1 MQAMSDQY
9 SRRTLLELIRATS
22 ERKCPLLSC
31 PVQFLEDSV
40 FVCGTSVPSL
50 VGSLICLVLFF
61 VQFDDVIWEQ
71 GSKAVFQMRVVTDN

>member
-1 MQAMSDQY
+1 MSDQY

-22 ERKCPLLSC
+22 ERKCLLLSC

-40 FVCGTSVPSL
+40 FACGASVPSL
-50 VGSLICLVLFF
+50 VGSLIGLVLFF

-71 GSKAVFQMRVVTDN
+71 ESKGCVSDESSH